1 MNIGIC
7 QSYDT
12 DDLGEQ
18 ENLDEEEQTEYLEVW
33 YNVEDHSNQM
43 SNPIVN
49 LQEEEC
55 LVDLHQ
61 ENNRKHKLTFES
73 LWLYIPLEDYIRNT
87 TDNVNH
93 IKIVANF
100 TEVICQAWSVHLREV
115 IICWIDDT
123 NEKKVFKYSSYC
135 RIF

>member
-18 ENLDEEEQTEYLEVW
+18 ENLDEEEQSEYLEVC

-61 ENNRKHKLTFES
+61 ENNRKHKLTVES
-73 LWLYIPLEDYIRNT
+73 L
-87 TDNVNH
+87 
-93 IKIVANF
+93 
-100 TEVICQAWSVHLREV
+100 
-115 IICWIDDT
+115 
-123 NEKKVFKYSSYC
+123 
-135 RIF
+135 